1 MWLDRLMSSIQHIM
15 CLFVFFPL
23 FPEVT
28 AGHIA
33 RINAELPQ
41 GCKLEGVFFG
51 IKNYII
57 LDANLGEGKAL
68 C

>member
-1 MWLDRLMSSIQHIM
+1 M